1 MRNLGRKRRDC
12 QEEQIWDPYDPL
24 YLVAVKINHLQGAR
38 DVEGLRVHG
47 AQSLEGEMGYESV
60 NK

>member
-1 MRNLGRKRRDC
+1 M
-12 QEEQIWDPYDPL
+12 
-24 YLVAVKINHLQGAR
+24 QGAR